1 MRWVDADKPTGL
13 VMETP
18 SFPSAQDR
26 SRDKTENRRTP
37 TVGDGEKQAPRV
49 SQEST
54 VPAPPSDSDP
64 TGSLSPLPAG
74 MRFFGEYELLGEIAR
89 GGMGIIYKARHRTLG
104 RVVALKTIKNDILRR
119 DEEFRRFARE
129 MKAVAKLRHA
139 NIVPIYDVGCH
150 EGRPYFTMPFL
161 AEGSL
166 SSHRQRLRREPGKAV
181 AIMEKVARAIHH
193 AHEQQI
199 LHRDLKPSNVLMD
212 KGDEPIVS
220 DFGLAKLTSSELEET
235 TQSGTVL
242 GTPSYMAPEQARG
255 RLREV
260 GRGTDIWALGVM
272 LYELLSG
279 QRPFVGESND
289 EVRYKIVEESPP
301 TPRTV
306 RPEIPRAL
314 ERIILKCLEKQPEQR
329 YASAEALADDLAI
342 YLKESTSPEKTHRG
356 WLRLIGEV
364 GGRARWGIAAGLLVL
379 VAVFALVFKLQSP
392 ATPTT
397 VSPPPPPATLVL
409 LKELGPP
416 REGRWVFGKPGARI
430 KNGDVDE
437 PFALSA
443 NTSAI
448 LELMAEPPWLTYR
461 FEAEI
466 RQETGQQLL
475 SGIYIGHTLE
485 GSENGLL
492 HFLIPIWF
500 ADQGE
505 LFGRC
510 ECSLAR
516 YGDPGDDQELQ
527 AHAFGSLDSF
537 QPALLAKGKE
547 MPWRQLA
554 FEVTPQE
561 IRAFLNNKLIATV
574 TERDF
579 QGSLGILQKAS
590 NSSVPKIAFPPR
602 GGIGLYLRGGE
613 ASFRNA
619 ILTPR

>member
-1 MRWVDADKPTGL
+1 
-13 VMETP
+13 
-18 SFPSAQDR
+18 
-26 SRDKTENRRTP
+26 
-37 TVGDGEKQAPRV
+37 
-49 SQEST
+49 
-54 VPAPPSDSDP
+54 
-64 TGSLSPLPAG
+64 

-104 RVVALKTIKNDILRR
+104 RVVALKTIKNDLLRR
-119 DEEFRRFARE
+119 DEEFRRFDRE
-129 MKAVAKLRHA
+129 MKAVAKLRHT

-166 SSHRQRLRREPGKAV
+166 SSHRQRLRREPRKAV
-181 AIMEKVARAIHH
+181 AVMEKVARAVHH

-212 KGDEPIVS
+212 QGDEPIVS

-255 RLREV
+255 RLREI

-279 QRPFVGESND
+279 QRPFIGESND
-289 EVRYKIVEESPP
+289 EVRYKIVEEQPP

-306 RPEIPRAL
+306 CPEIPRAL
-314 ERIILKCLEKQPEQR
+314 ERIIMKCLEKQPEQR
-329 YASAEALADDLAI
+329 YASAEALADDLTI
-342 YLKESTSPEKTHRG
+342 YLKESASPEKSHRG

-364 GGRARWGIAAGLLVL
+364 GERARWGIAAGLLVL

-397 VSPPPPPATLVL
+397 ISPSPPPGTLVL
-409 LKELGPP
+409 LKELGHP
-416 REGRWVFGKPGARI
+416 REGHWIFGKPGARI
-430 KNGDVDE
+430 KTGGEDE
-437 PFALSA
+437 PFVLSA
-443 NTSAI
+443 GSSAI
-448 LELMAEPPWLTYR
+448 LELMAEPPWPSYR
-461 FEAEI
+461 FEVEN
-466 RQETGQQLL
+466 RQEAGQQLL
-475 SGIYIGHTLE
+475 SGIYIGRTDS
-485 GSENGLL
+485 GSENGILQ
-492 HFLIPIWF
+492 FLIPIWF

-505 LFGRC
+505 LFGPC

-516 YGDPGDDQELQ
+516 YGDPADDQELQ
-527 AHAFGSLDSF
+527 AHAFGSLESF
-537 QPALLAKGKE
+537 QPAILAKAKV
-547 MPWRQLA
+547 MPWRRLA

-561 IRAFLNNKLIATV
+561 IRAFLDNKPIATITDGDV
-574 TERDF
+574 
-579 QGSLGILQKAS
+579 QGALRILQNPSKEP
-590 NSSVPKIAFPPR
+590 VPKIAFPPR
-602 GGIGLYLRGGE
+602 GGLGLYLRGGE

-619 ILTPR
+619 TLTPR